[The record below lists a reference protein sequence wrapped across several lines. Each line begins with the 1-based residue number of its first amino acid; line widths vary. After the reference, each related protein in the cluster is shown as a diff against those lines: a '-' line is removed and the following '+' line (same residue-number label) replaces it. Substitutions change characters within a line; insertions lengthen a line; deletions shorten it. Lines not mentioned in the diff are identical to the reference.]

1 MYLTARYIAD
11 FIFDKIIIAHI
22 TYKYKEVPL
31 LNIHILRS
39 ASELGYTTHRKEKR
53 GLLSYY
59 ARGNTL
65 MCEKLSPE
73 ITADVLVISSDGADI
88 HITPSIYDECR
99 RRACRSVFLD
109 ANEQNRSCAGTLGE
123 ISASLSRRGVS
134 VFCPLAAA
142 AACPDATPVAECSVS
157 GGELSEY
164 ISYLLRAHGRIALS
178 IPRRCTEFSMP
189 VFSSAGRDL
198 SVRELRNLRDRYGAP
213 CFFSPQ
219 LVSNYFIYSSG
230 PDTAGFVLFD
240 DARTISEKIRLA
252 RRSGIENVFLAYRE
266 ISDIF
271 EDIMF

>member
-1 MYLTARYIAD
+1 M
-11 FIFDKIIIAHI
+11 
-22 TYKYKEVPL
+22 
-31 LNIHILRS
+31 NIYILRS
-39 ASELGYTTHRKEKR
+39 VAELGHTTHRKEKC

-73 ITADVLVISSDGADI
+73 TPADVLVISSDGADI

-99 RRACRSVFLD
+99 RRTCRSVFLD
-109 ANEQNRSCAGTLGE
+109 ANEENLACAGILGE
-123 ISASLSRRGVS
+123 ISASLSRRGIS
-134 VFCPLAAA
+134 VFCPLAFAEN
-142 AACPDATPVAECSVS
+142 CSDATPVAEGSVS

-164 ISYLLRAHGRIALS
+164 LAYLLRTHRRLALS

-189 VFSSAGRDL
+189 VFSSSGRDL
-198 SVRELRNLRDRYGAP
+198 SARELRNLRDRYDAQ

-219 LVSNYFIYSSG
+219 LVSNYFIYSPEPNTS
-230 PDTAGFVLFD
+230 GFVLYD

-252 RRSGIENVFLAYRE
+252 RRLGIENIFLAYRE
-266 ISDIF
+266 IADIF

>member
-1 MYLTARYIAD
+1 MPE
-11 FIFDKIIIAHI
+11 IIIAHI

-31 LNIHILRS
+31 LNIHILRTS
-39 ASELGYTTHRKEKR
+39 AELGYTAHRKEKR

-73 ITADVLVISSDGADI
+73 TSADILVVSSDGADI

-109 ANEQNRSCAGTLGE
+109 ANEENRACAGALAEVST
-123 ISASLSRRGVS
+123 ALSRRGLS
-134 VFCPLAAA
+134 VFCPLAFSES
-142 AACPDATPVAECSVS
+142 CPDATPVAECSVS
-157 GGELSEY
+157 GGELYEY
-164 ISYLLRAHGRIALS
+164 LSYLLRTHCRLALS

-189 VFSSAGRDL
+189 VFSASGREL
-198 SVRELRNLRDRYGAP
+198 SVRELRGLRDRYGAQ

-219 LVSNYFIYSSG
+219 LVSNYFIYSPEAESSF
-230 PDTAGFVLFD
+230 FVLYD
-240 DARTISEKIRLA
+240 DARTISEKIRLT
-252 RRSGIENVFLAYRE
+252 RRLGIENVFLAYRE
-266 ISDIF
+266 IADIF